1 MLKDEDRIFKNL
13 YNDKGSDVES
23 SKTRGDWIGT
33 KDLIQ
38 KGRDWIINEIKIMEN
53 LSLSNSCINCENLTK
68 NSICDFHK
76 IAVNE
81 KYTCE
86 EFENNPA

>member
-1 MLKDEDRIFKNL
+1 LFKSLFKLFLNNYAPTFDLKI
-13 YNDKGSDVES
+13 Y
-23 SKTRGDWIGT
+23 
-33 KDLIQ
+33 
-38 KGRDWIINEIKIMEN
+38 IMEN
-53 LSLSNSCINCENLTK
+53 LSLSNSCINCENLTM

-76 IAVNE
+76 ITVNE

>member
-1 MLKDEDRIFKNL
+1 
-13 YNDKGSDVES
+13 
-23 SKTRGDWIGT
+23 
-33 KDLIQ
+33 
-38 KGRDWIINEIKIMEN
+38 MEN
-53 LSLSNSCINCENLTK
+53 LSLSNGCCNCENLSL

-86 EFENNPA
+86 DFENTSA

>member
-1 MLKDEDRIFKNL
+1 
-13 YNDKGSDVES
+13 
-23 SKTRGDWIGT
+23 
-33 KDLIQ
+33 
-38 KGRDWIINEIKIMEN
+38 MEN
-53 LSLSNSCINCENLTK
+53 LSLSNSCINCENLTM

-76 IAVNE
+76 ITVNE